1 MYFGG
6 IRIMKQGK
14 KKDDYSFE
22 FLYDKSKKSKSGKKG
37 DKHKKNKDIEMDL
50 YEEAA
55 NKKHRHEYAP
65 YYENRELS
73 WLKFNERVLEEAADN
88 NVPLCERLSFLS
100 IFTSNLDEFFMVRVG
115 SLHDQMLVSDNNRD
129 NKTNMTSSEQLAE
142 IFAASRLLHKKKD
155 GVYNELMDEVS
166 GYGIDLV
173 NFSQIEYAD
182 AAYLELYFK
191 NSVLPVLSP
200 QVIAKKQPFPFLK
213 NKEIYAVALLKTK
226 NNDKVGVVPCT
237 NDVLKRLVPIPSDRN
252 KYMLMEELILHFMPL
267 IFGKYS
273 IKSKSLIRIIRNA
286 DIDVDEAFYDEDL
299 DYRNTMEK
307 LIKERRKLC
316 PVKLEF
322 SRVMDEK
329 VIVNLCRE
337 LALKKEQVFYSE
349 SPLDMSFMFMLQDIL
364 REHKN
369 LFYERRIPQISRYV
383 ENGIPMIDQIARK
396 DMMFSYPFES
406 MAPYIRMLREA
417 GEDDRVISIKMTL
430 YRVAKNSQIVEALID
445 AAENGKEVVVLV
457 ELRARFDE
465 ENNIEWSRRLE
476 AAGCRIIYGID
487 FIKVH
492 SKLCLITYKDDD
504 KVKYITQIGT
514 GNYNEKTAKLY
525 TDLSLMTSNEDIAAE
540 AGETFTK
547 LCMAEVMEE
556 TKHLLVAPKC
566 LQSKV
571 LAYIDEEINRYQN
584 GEEAYIGIKMNS
596 LTDKKIIDRLIMA
609 SQAGVKIDMV
619 IRGISCLVP
628 GIEGFTE
635 NISIR
640 SIVGRYLEHSRI
652 YMFGTGDR
660 QKIFISSADFMTRNT
675 VKRVEVAAPVYSEE
689 LRQRIR
695 EMFNIMMH
703 DNVKARQLQSDG
715 NYYRVE
721 PEEGEELIN
730 SQEYFFN
737 ESYKFSSK

>member
-383 ENGIPMIDQIARK
+383 ENGIPMIDQIVKK
-396 DMMFSYPFES
+396 DMLFSYPFES

-476 AAGCRIIYGID
+476 AAG
-487 FIKVH
+487 
-492 SKLCLITYKDDD
+492 
-504 KVKYITQIGT
+504 
-514 GNYNEKTAKLY
+514 
-525 TDLSLMTSNEDIAAE
+525 
-540 AGETFTK
+540 
-547 LCMAEVMEE
+547 
-556 TKHLLVAPKC
+556 
-566 LQSKV
+566 
-571 LAYIDEEINRYQN
+571 
-584 GEEAYIGIKMNS
+584 
-596 LTDKKIIDRLIMA
+596 
-609 SQAGVKIDMV
+609 
-619 IRGISCLVP
+619 
-628 GIEGFTE
+628 
-635 NISIR
+635 
-640 SIVGRYLEHSRI
+640 
-652 YMFGTGDR
+652 
-660 QKIFISSADFMTRNT
+660 
-675 VKRVEVAAPVYSEE
+675 
-689 LRQRIR
+689 
-695 EMFNIMMH
+695 
-703 DNVKARQLQSDG
+703 
-715 NYYRVE
+715 
-721 PEEGEELIN
+721 
-730 SQEYFFN
+730 
-737 ESYKFSSK
+737 

>member
-100 IFTSNLDEFFMVRVG
+100 IFTINLDEFFMVRVG

-200 QVIAKKQPFPFLK
+200 QVIAKKQPFPFFK

-383 ENGIPMIDQIARK
+383 ENGIPMIDQIAKK
-396 DMMFSYPFES
+396 DMLFSYPFES

-571 LAYIDEEINRYQN
+571 LAYIDEEINRCQN

-609 SQAGVKIDMV
+609 SQAGVKIDMI

-721 PEEGEELIN
+721 PKEGEELIN

>member
-55 NKKHRHEYAP
+55 NKKHRYEYAP

-252 KYMLMEELILHFMPL
+252 KYMLMEELILHFIPL

-383 ENGIPMIDQIARK
+383 ENGIPMIDQIAKK
-396 DMMFSYPFES
+396 DMLFSYPFES

-571 LAYIDEEINRYQN
+571 LAYIDEEINHCQN

-721 PEEGEELIN
+721 PKEGEELIN

>member
-55 NKKHRHEYAP
+55 NKKHRYEYAP

-191 NSVLPVLSP
+191 NSVLQVLSP
-200 QVIAKKQPFPFLK
+200 QIIAKKQPFPFLK

-383 ENGIPMIDQIARK
+383 ENGIPMIDQIAKK
-396 DMMFSYPFES
+396 DMLFSYPFES
-406 MAPYIRMLREA
+406 MASYIRMLREA

-571 LAYIDEEINRYQN
+571 LAYIDEEINRCQN

-721 PEEGEELIN
+721 PKEGEELIN

>member
-50 YEEAA
+50 YEDAA
-55 NKKHRHEYAP
+55 NKKHRYEYAP

-329 VIVNLCRE
+329 VIINLCRE

-383 ENGIPMIDQIARK
+383 ENGIPMIDQISKK
-396 DMMFSYPFES
+396 DMLFSYPFES

-571 LAYIDEEINRYQN
+571 LAYIDEEINRCQN

-721 PEEGEELIN
+721 PKEGEELIN

>member
-55 NKKHRHEYAP
+55 NKKHRYEYAP

-100 IFTSNLDEFFMVRVG
+100 IFTSNFDEFFMVRVG

-129 NKTNMTSSEQLAE
+129 NKTNMTYSEQLAE
-142 IFAASRLLHKKKD
+142 IFTASRLLHKKKD

-383 ENGIPMIDQIARK
+383 ENGIPMIDQIAKK
-396 DMMFSYPFES
+396 DMLFSYPFES

-571 LAYIDEEINRYQN
+571 LAYIDEEINRCQN

-721 PEEGEELIN
+721 PKEGEELIN

>member
-55 NKKHRHEYAP
+55 NKKHRYEYAP

-173 NFSQIEYAD
+173 NFGQIEYAD

-383 ENGIPMIDQIARK
+383 ENDIPMIDQIAKK
-396 DMMFSYPFES
+396 DMLFSYPFES

-571 LAYIDEEINRYQN
+571 LAYIDEEINRCQN

-721 PEEGEELIN
+721 PKEGEELIN